1 MSNVLAWDVG
11 LVGAWFPTFM
21 LVLFTTLLVLRVFQG
36 RPKNFPP
43 GMMILPVV
51 GSLLSMPFGP
61 SVEMLRGLR
70 KKYGDVA
77 SFAIFGN
84 RVVMVSGP
92 KLIKETFSR
101 KNTADHP
108 DFMFGSGKNIILTN
122 GRTPNIGIIATNGQL
137 WQEQQRFFLRHLSGL
152 GFGKSSFESLTTDE
166 IAEFIDVLVK
176 EGGRPIEM
184 SHLFHRSVINVLWT
198 LVMGKRYPYSH
209 ARFNEMVKDFFVPA
223 DFNPLSPDQH
233 IPHIFKVIEYI
244 PTHRNGLKS
253 LKKMCS
259 FIKEEIKE
267 FMTNEE
273 LNNGDNF
280 TALYLKEIEKKENP
294 NFNLDMM
301 KGVIVD
307 MFMAGMEPTSSTLT
321 TAMYLLGKH
330 PHVQSRVHEEL
341 DEVVGKERCPSF
353 YDMEISLSWDKRV
366 AAAFDLIV
374 SLVADRVPEATNP
387 AFSGRTADHHTTE
400 ALFPSFRRLPYVKA
414 TIQEVQRTFNLP
426 KFSLPHITNEDC
438 KIGGYDIPKGTWL
451 LINLDDS
458 HKSPEYWKN
467 SNEFDPQNFL
477 DENGKYKWNNAFMPF
492 GTGKRICTGEQVAKQ
507 TLFLFFTHV
516 MQKFNVTLVKEHS
529 PIDDTSPLFTRPPR
543 YTASFTCRSTC
554 D

>member
-1 MSNVLAWDVG
+1 MSNILAWGEG
-11 LVGAWFPTFM
+11 LVGPWLPTLL
-21 LVLFTTLLVLRVFQG
+21 LVLFTTLLILNVFEG

-108 DFMFGSGKNIILTN
+108 DFIFGSGKNIMITN

-152 GFGKSSFESLTTDE
+152 GLGKSTFESLITDE

-184 SHLFHRSVINVLWT
+184 SHLFHRSVINVLWA

-223 DFNPLSPDQH
+223 DFNLLSPDQH

-244 PTHRNGLKS
+244 PTHRQGLKS
-253 LKKMCS
+253 LKKICS

-273 LNNGDNF
+273 LKNGDNF

-301 KGVIVD
+301 EGVIVD
-307 MFMAGMEPTSSTLT
+307 MFMAGMETTSSTLT
-321 TAMYLLGKH
+321 TSMYLLGKH
-330 PHVQSRVHEEL
+330 PHVQRRVHEEL

-353 YDMEISLSWDKRV
+353 YDMES
-366 AAAFDLIV
+366 
-374 SLVADRVPEATNP
+374 
-387 AFSGRTADHHTTE
+387 
-400 ALFPSFRRLPYVKA
+400 LPYVKA
-414 TIQEVQRTFNLP
+414 TIQEMQRTFNLP

-451 LINLDDS
+451 LTNLDDS
-458 HKSPEYWKN
+458 HKNPEYWKN

-543 YTASFTCRSTC
+543 YTASFTSRSTC
-554 D
+554 G